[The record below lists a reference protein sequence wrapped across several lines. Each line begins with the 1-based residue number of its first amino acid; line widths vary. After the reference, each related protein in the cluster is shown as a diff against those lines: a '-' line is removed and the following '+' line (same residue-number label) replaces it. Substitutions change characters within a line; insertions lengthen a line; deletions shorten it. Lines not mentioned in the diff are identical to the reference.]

1 MVSVPQPTMVETTTE
16 PKTYNFVG
24 KVEDIKTTTTEVV
37 KTLPIDNEVKTTI
50 LLNVE
55 ENIKTLLKK
64 LSDKEEIGWG
74 IDTDPE
80 EFKHLPNSIT
90 GVIIYYVIKGI
101 REDFGFEFET
111 EPKSL
116 KLRGLS
122 KDAKKITGRKRL
134 LTRDQKNELI
144 SKTEMSY
151 YKEKISSGEITIE
164 GAMFAIKDAYERIQN
179 FEEMGYI
186 LPPKKT
192 DYPYWIDEASTKE
205 ATPSD

>member
-1 MVSVPQPTMVETTTE
+1 MVETTVN
-16 PKTYNFVG
+16 PSTYQFVG
-24 KVEDIKTTTTEVV
+24 KIEDVKTTTAEVV
-37 KTLPIDNEVKTTI
+37 KPLPIDSEVKTTI

-64 LSDKEEIGWG
+64 LSEKEEIGWG
-74 IDTDPE
+74 IDTNPE

-90 GVIIYYVIKGI
+90 GVIIHYVIKGI
-101 REDFGFEFET
+101 KDDFGFEFET

-122 KDAKKITGRKRL
+122 KDAKKIAGKKRL
-134 LTRDQKNELI
+134 LTREQKNELI
-144 SKTEMSY
+144 AKTEMGY
-151 YKEKISSGEITIE
+151 YKERISSSDMSIE
-164 GAMFAIKDAYERIQN
+164 DAMNSIKDAFERIQK

-192 DYPYWIDEASTKE
+192 EYPYWIEEVS
-205 ATPSD
+205 PQ

>member
-1 MVSVPQPTMVETTTE
+1 MVETTAN
-16 PKTYNFVG
+16 PSTYQFIG
-24 KVEDIKTTTTEVV
+24 KIEDVKTTTAEVV
-37 KTLPIDNEVKTTI
+37 KTLPIDSEVKTTI

-64 LSDKEEIGWG
+64 LSEKEEIGWG
-74 IDTDPE
+74 IDTNPE

-90 GVIIYYVIKGI
+90 GVIIHYVIKGI
-101 REDFGFEFET
+101 KDDFGFEFET

-122 KDAKKITGRKRL
+122 KDAKKIAGKKRL
-134 LTRDQKNELI
+134 LTREQKNELI
-144 SKTEMSY
+144 AKTEMGY
-151 YKEKISSGEITIE
+151 YKDKISSSDMTIE
-164 GAMFAIKDAYERIQN
+164 DAMNSIKDAFERIQK

-192 DYPYWIDEASTKE
+192 EYPYWIEEVS
-205 ATPSD
+205 PQ

>member
-1 MVSVPQPTMVETTTE
+1 MRSVPQPKMVETTTD

-24 KVEDIKTTTTEVV
+24 RVEDVKTTTAEVV
-37 KTLPIDNEVKTTI
+37 KNLPIDDITATI
-50 LLNVE
+50 LLSVE

-74 IDTDPE
+74 IDIDPE

-90 GVIIYYVIKGI
+90 GVIVHYVIKGI
-101 REDFGFEFET
+101 REDFGFEFEA

-122 KDAKKITGRKRL
+122 KDAKKIASKKRL

-144 SKTEMSY
+144 AKTEMIY
-151 YKEKISSGEITIE
+151 YKEKISSGEITVE
-164 GAMFAIKDAYERIQN
+164 GAMLSIKDAYERIQN
-179 FEEMGYI
+179 FEQMGYI
-186 LPPKKT
+186 LPPKKA
-192 DYPYWIDEASTKE
+192 DYPHWI
-205 ATPSD
+205 

>member
-1 MVSVPQPTMVETTTE
+1 MVKTTAN
-16 PKTYNFVG
+16 PSTYQFIG
-24 KVEDIKTTTTEVV
+24 KIEDVKTTTAEVV
-37 KTLPIDNEVKTTI
+37 KTLPIDSEVKTTI

-64 LSDKEEIGWG
+64 LSEKEEIGWG
-74 IDTDPE
+74 IDTNPE

-90 GVIIYYVIKGI
+90 GVIIHYVIKGI
-101 REDFGFEFET
+101 KDDFGFEFET

-122 KDAKKITGRKRL
+122 KDAKKIAGKKRL
-134 LTRDQKNELI
+134 LTREQKNELI
-144 SKTEMSY
+144 AKTEMGY
-151 YKEKISSGEITIE
+151 YKDKISSSDMTIE
-164 GAMFAIKDAYERIQN
+164 DAMNSIKDAFERIQK

-192 DYPYWIDEASTKE
+192 EYPYWIEEVS
-205 ATPSD
+205 PQ

>member
-1 MVSVPQPTMVETTTE
+1 MVETTAD

-24 KVEDIKTTTTEVV
+24 KVEDVKTTTAEVV

-74 IDTDPE
+74 VDADPE

-101 REDFGFEFET
+101 KEEFGFEFET

-122 KDAKKITGRKRL
+122 KDAKKIAGKKRL

-151 YKEKISSGEITIE
+151 YKDKISSGEITLE
-164 GAMFAIKDAYERIQN
+164 GAMNAIKDAFERIQN
-179 FEEMGYI
+179 FEKMGYI

-192 DYPYWIDEASTKE
+192 EYPCWIDEVS
-205 ATPSD
+205 PQ